1 MSLVPTDRVFTIRRT
16 LPLAVVAALLAVTLL
31 GILGPSARAAPT
43 PPFFSPT
50 VQVDQA
56 PAYAAGTPSL
66 AVGTDGWTYVAFAGW
81 GGPVTGTDVFF
92 TKSRDGRAW
101 TTPIRVNNDAG
112 GATQSE
118 PSLTLDASNNIY
130 IVWTDTRLGNNDVFF
145 SKSTDGGLSFT
156 ANVRANDVTTNSQSE
171 PSVAVDPTNS
181 HFIHVVWTDT
191 RNPATGADIYY
202 INSTD
207 GGLSFNP
214 PSVRINTDAGNA
226 EQGMPHVAVAPDRS
240 VDVVWRDPRN
250 AAKGPDIYFA
260 KSMDFGV
267 TWNPPVIVNDDAGA
281 ATQTEPRIAIN
292 DTGAIF
298 VAWTD
303 SRNANTASDIYATR
317 STNGGASFAA
327 NVKVNDDQ
335 GPVQQST
342 ATLATRGGR
351 IQLAWQDFRRGGPYP
366 FDVYTSSSRDGLT
379 WSANVRV
386 TPDGTGTFALNPT
399 LGLDAAGDIVVA
411 WTDVKAVGFFTEQRI
426 LASVFDVVAP
436 SAVAGPT
443 VSIDQGA
450 SASFDGSGSS
460 DNLGIASSTWDFGD
474 GSMATGLTA
483 THAYPNAGT
492 FTATLRVWDYSGNP
506 ASATRTITVRDT
518 TAPVPRGG
526 GDRTVDEGQALF
538 FDGSASSDNV
548 GVTSYLWDFG
558 DGSTATTATASHVYT
573 KSGTFSAK
581 LTVTDAAG
589 NTAATPF
596 TVTVRSSAMLGYVE
610 VLGGVVGILAILL
623 GLLAW
628 MLLGMRKKEREQGVP
643 GSAMPASSGMSRS
656 PPRDSDPLDMSLP
669 PKGP

>member
-1 MSLVPTDRVFTIRRT
+1 
-16 LPLAVVAALLAVTLL
+16 
-31 GILGPSARAAPT
+31 
-43 PPFFSPT
+43 
-50 VQVDQA
+50 
-56 PAYAAGTPSL
+56 
-66 AVGTDGWTYVAFAGW
+66 
-81 GGPVTGTDVFF
+81 
-92 TKSRDGRAW
+92 
-101 TTPIRVNNDAG
+101 
-112 GATQSE
+112 
-118 PSLTLDASNNIY
+118 
-130 IVWTDTRLGNNDVFF
+130 
-145 SKSTDGGLSFT
+145 
-156 ANVRANDVTTNSQSE
+156 
-171 PSVAVDPTNS
+171 
-181 HFIHVVWTDT
+181 
-191 RNPATGADIYY
+191 
-202 INSTD
+202 
-207 GGLSFNP
+207 
-214 PSVRINTDAGNA
+214 
-226 EQGMPHVAVAPDRS
+226 
-240 VDVVWRDPRN
+240 
-250 AAKGPDIYFA
+250 
-260 KSMDFGV
+260 
-267 TWNPPVIVNDDAGA
+267 
-281 ATQTEPRIAIN
+281 
-292 DTGAIF
+292 
-298 VAWTD
+298 
-303 SRNANTASDIYATR
+303 
-317 STNGGASFAA
+317 
-327 NVKVNDDQ
+327 
-335 GPVQQST
+335 
-342 ATLATRGGR
+342 
-351 IQLAWQDFRRGGPYP
+351 
-366 FDVYTSSSRDGLT
+366 
-379 WSANVRV
+379 
-386 TPDGTGTFALNPT
+386 
-399 LGLDAAGDIVVA
+399 
-411 WTDVKAVGFFTEQRI
+411 VKAVGFFTEQRI